1 MNIGAIRK
9 AKHVKRAT
17 WAVAAKT
24 HSNFSVS
31 FSNERSCGFLG
42 FPMTFPTNDK
52 REEYVGYTEHC
63 LKLAKQT
70 PDAESRLILRKMATE
85 WLRLAERA
93 S

>member
-1 MNIGAIRK
+1 
-9 AKHVKRAT
+9 
-17 WAVAAKT
+17 
-24 HSNFSVS
+24 
-31 FSNERSCGFLG
+31 
-42 FPMTFPTNDK
+42 MTFPTNDK

-70 PDAESRLILRKMATE
+70 PDAESRLILRKMAAE